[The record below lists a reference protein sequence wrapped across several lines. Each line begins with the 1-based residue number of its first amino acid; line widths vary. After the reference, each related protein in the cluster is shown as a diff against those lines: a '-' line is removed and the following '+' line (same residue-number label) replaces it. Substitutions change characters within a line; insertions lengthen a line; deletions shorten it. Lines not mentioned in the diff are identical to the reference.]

1 MGSALHRDR
10 HLSKGKGFG
19 VQGWGAEA
27 WVKVWDQLGF
37 RVWGPW
43 IIFGGICVS
52 AMGIGIWFEV
62 WDLGDWFKGV
72 GCLVSDVSGFGFRV
86 SGFGFRVS
94 NFWSFRFWVSDF
106 RSQGIRFLVPCDS
119 GFQFQVSGAVYF
131 SCRLFLASDF
141 GLREL
146 AYRDVEKVSSKFWRK
161 QLRVA
166 VRVIPVFPGSG
177 FRVQVSGFKVQGL
190 K

>member
-1 MGSALHRDR
+1 M
-10 HLSKGKGFG
+10 
-19 VQGWGAEA
+19 
-27 WVKVWDQLGF
+27 
-37 RVWGPW
+37 
-43 IIFGGICVS
+43 
-52 AMGIGIWFEV
+52 
-62 WDLGDWFKGV
+62 
-72 GCLVSDVSGFGFRV
+72 SGFTCFRFRV
-86 SGFGFRVS
+86 SGFGCRVS

-119 GFQFQVSGAVYF
+119 GLQFQVSGAVYF
-131 SCRLFLASDF
+131 SFRLFLASDF

-177 FRVQVSGFKVQGL
+177 FRVQGSGFRFQGSGFRVQGSGFEVRGL
-190 K
+190 GFGGWGFRIGVVWGVGCGV